1 MPKPE
6 GVTRSWTEREL
17 ELLGVTVDLLHEAGY
32 DRLTIDEV
40 AARAHASKATV
51 YRRWPSKA
59 DLVIAAVANSMRVVA
74 VPPDTGTLRGDL
86 IHLGEVIARQG
97 RFFGDTLASVLLE
110 IRRNAK
116 LRSVI
121 EQGFLI
127 ERRPLV
133 EEILRQ
139 AADRGEISHE
149 RVASEVWD
157 LLPGYLIYRFL
168 VPGPPIT
175 ADTVRELVDD
185 VLLPSLTRER

>member
-1 MPKPE
+1 M
-6 GVTRSWTEREL
+6 
-17 ELLGVTVDLLHEAGY
+17 TVDLLHEAGY